1 MLPTDSGT
9 VDPGPPAV
17 LATAT
22 PDRPAKWTVA
32 ALAKLALFV
41 ATVAAIAV
49 WLPARIWDD
58 GLDGPRAF
66 LAALGGLAIWR
77 YGWWL
82 THLVRAQYY
91 ARVHYPQ
98 LAGAAAKVWTEGWR
112 PHRLHFLLTTFRERP
127 ETIDAVVGAI
137 CAEIRSVGRPAT
149 LWLGSKE
156 EADEGSFETA
166 LRAHGHGLDIALKI
180 IRQTGSGK
188 RNAIALILAAMAR
201 EGLGAD
207 DFVAFMD
214 SDFILEPGAL
224 TKCYPLFA
232 SDPTLHALTTDED
245 CEVIGPAWVGSW
257 LDMRFAQRRLG
268 MQSHA
273 LSGRVLTLTGRFSMF
288 RATHITSA
296 EFIGLVSNDTLDHW
310 LWGEFRFLSGDDKS
324 TWYALLRH
332 GVRMLY
338 VPDAHGYTIEVIEGN
353 GIRRMVEN
361 LRRWSGNMLRN
372 GQRAI
377 ALGPRRMPLFT
388 WWCLVDQRLSMW
400 TMLFGPLCA
409 MLGIW
414 QFGWLFLVAY
424 VLYVA
429 VTRLITALV
438 LFTFCRK
445 IDFNFV
451 WCLYANQLA
460 NASIKLYMIW
470 RLPKQ
475 RWANRGNQSVGGG
488 QARFKEWAAGYL
500 TVVSVLTLLLAGL
513 LVTGLLPVPRW

>member
-1 MLPTDSGT
+1 MT
-9 VDPGPPAV
+9 VRSDQVSPPRTGRQV
-17 LATAT
+17 
-22 PDRPAKWTVA
+22 PQKWTLSA
-32 ALAKLALFV
+32 CAKLALFV
-41 ATVAAIAV
+41 ATCAAIAV
-49 WLPARIWDD
+49 LLPNRIWDD
-58 GLDGPRAF
+58 GPDGPRSF
-66 LAALGGLAIWR
+66 LAALGGLALWR

-82 THLVRAQYY
+82 IHLVRAQYY
-91 ARVHYPQ
+91 GQVHYPR
-98 LAGAAAKVWTEGWR
+98 LAATAAAVWTQGWR
-112 PHRLHFLLTTFRERP
+112 PERLHFLLTTYRERP
-127 ETIDAVVGAI
+127 QTIEAVVAGI
-137 CAEIRSVGRPAT
+137 CAEIRSIGRPAT
-149 LWLGSKE
+149 IWLGSKE
-156 EADEGSFETA
+156 DVDEAAFEAA
-166 LRAHGHGLDIALKI
+166 LRAHGIDLDIALKI
-180 IRQTGSGK
+180 VRQTGSGK
-188 RNAIALILAAMAR
+188 RDAIALILAAMAR
-201 EGLGAD
+201 QGLGSD

-232 SDPTLHALTTDED
+232 ADPTLHALTTDED
-245 CEVIGPAWVGSW
+245 CDVIGPAWVGSW

-296 EFIGLVSNDTLDHW
+296 EFIGLVANDTLDHW

-353 GIRRMVEN
+353 GVRRMVEN

-372 GQRAI
+372 GRRAI
-377 ALGPRRMPLFT
+377 ALGPRRMPLFI

-409 MLGIW
+409 GLGIW
-414 QFGWLFLVAY
+414 KFGWPFLVGY
-424 VLYVA
+424 LLYIA

-475 RWANRGNQSVGGG
+475 RWANRGHQSVGGG
-488 QARFKEWAAGYL
+488 HDRFKEWAAGYL
-500 TVVSVLTLLLAGL
+500 TIVSVLTLLLAGL
-513 LVTGLLPVPRW
+513 LATGQLPVPRW

>member
-1 MLPTDSGT
+1 MPQ
-9 VDPGPPAV
+9 PMPASPSRRWTAAALGQ
-17 LATAT
+17 LALFIGMCC
-22 PDRPAKWTVA
+22 VA
-32 ALAKLALFV
+32 ALQ
-41 ATVAAIAV
+41 
-49 WLPARIWDD
+49 LPTHIWDD
-58 GLDGPRAF
+58 SKDGPRAF
-66 LAALGGLAIWR
+66 LAAVGGLAVWR
-77 YGWWL
+77 YSWWL
-82 THLVRAQYY
+82 VHLVRSKIY
-91 ARVHYPQ
+91 ARVRYPQ
-98 LAGAAAKVWTEGWR
+98 LAATAAAIWDRGWR

-127 ETIDAVVGAI
+127 ETIDAVIGAI
-137 CAEIRSVGRPAT
+137 CGEIRSIGRPAT

-156 EADEGSFETA
+156 ETDEAAFEAA
-166 LRAHGHGLDIALKI
+166 LRHHGADLDIGLKI

-201 EGLGAD
+201 QGLGAED
-207 DFVAFMD
+207 LVAFMD
-214 SDFILEPGAL
+214 SDFILDPGAL

-232 SDPTLHALTTDED
+232 ADPGLHALTTDED
-245 CEVIGPAWVGSW
+245 CEVIGPHWVASW

-296 EFIGLVSNDTLDHW
+296 EFIGLIANDTLDHW

-338 VPDAHGYTIEVIEGN
+338 VPDASGKTIEVIEGS
-353 GIRRMVEN
+353 GVRRMVEN

-372 GQRAI
+372 GRRAI
-377 ALGPRRMPLFT
+377 ALGPRRMPLFI

-409 MLGIW
+409 VLGVW
-414 QFGWLFLVAY
+414 QFGWAFLAAY
-424 VLYVA
+424 ILYVA

-438 LFTFCRK
+438 LFTYCRRV
-445 IDFNFV
+445 DFNFV

-475 RWANRGNQSVGGG
+475 RWANRGNQTAGGG

-500 TVVSVLTLLLAGL
+500 TVVSVLSLILAGL
-513 LVTGLLPVPRW
+513 LATGLLPVPRW

>member
-1 MLPTDSGT
+1 VT
-9 VDPGPPAV
+9 VNQAGSVQTGRNAARKWTPAACAKLVLFLATCVALAV
-17 LATAT
+17 LLPSGLWDEG
-22 PDRPAKWTVA
+22 PDGT
-32 ALAKLALFV
+32 
-41 ATVAAIAV
+41 
-49 WLPARIWDD
+49 
-58 GLDGPRAF
+58 RAF
-66 LAALGGLAIWR
+66 FVALGGLAAWR

-91 ARVHYPQ
+91 GCVHYPR
-98 LAGAAAKVWTEGWR
+98 LAAVAAAVWTDGWR
-112 PHRLHFLLTTFRERP
+112 PGHLHFLLTTFRERP
-127 ETIDAVVGAI
+127 ETIQAVVAAI
-137 CAEIRSVGRPAT
+137 CAEIRSIGRPAT

-156 EADEGSFETA
+156 EVDEASFETA
-166 LRAHGHGLDIALKI
+166 LRAHGADLDIALKI

-201 EGLGAD
+201 QGMGSD

-232 SDPTLHALTTDED
+232 VDPTLHALTTDEE
-245 CEVIGPAWVGSW
+245 CEVIGPSWVGSW

-296 EFIGLVSNDTLDHW
+296 EFIGLVANDTLDHW

-338 VPDAHGYTIEVIEGN
+338 VPDAHGYTVEVIEGS

-372 GQRAI
+372 GRRAI
-377 ALGPRRMPLFT
+377 ALGPRRMPLFI

-409 MLGIW
+409 ILGVW
-414 QFGWLFLVAY
+414 KFGWAFLAGY
-424 VLYVA
+424 LLYIA

-438 LFTFCRK
+438 LFTFCRR

-475 RWANRGNQSVGGG
+475 RWANRGNQSAGGG
-488 QARFKEWAAGYL
+488 QARLKEWAAGYL
-500 TVVSVLTLLLAGL
+500 TGVSVLALLLAGL

>member
-1 MLPTDSGT
+1 MT
-9 VDPGPPAV
+9 VRSDQVSPPRTGRQV
-17 LATAT
+17 
-22 PDRPAKWTVA
+22 PQKWTLSA
-32 ALAKLALFV
+32 CAKLALFV
-41 ATVAAIAV
+41 ATCAAIAV
-49 WLPARIWDD
+49 LLPNRIWDD
-58 GLDGPRAF
+58 GPDGPRSF
-66 LAALGGLAIWR
+66 LAALGGLALWR

-82 THLVRAQYY
+82 IHLVRAQYY
-91 ARVHYPQ
+91 GQVHYPR
-98 LAGAAAKVWTEGWR
+98 LAATAAAVWTQGWR
-112 PHRLHFLLTTFRERP
+112 PERLHFLLTTYRERP
-127 ETIDAVVGAI
+127 QTIKAVVAGI
-137 CAEIRSVGRPAT
+137 CAEIRSIGRPAT
-149 LWLGSKE
+149 IWLGSKE
-156 EADEGSFETA
+156 DVDEAAFEAA
-166 LRAHGHGLDIALKI
+166 LRAHGIDLDIALKI
-180 IRQTGSGK
+180 VRQTGSGK
-188 RNAIALILAAMAR
+188 RDAIALILAAMAR
-201 EGLGAD
+201 QGLGSD

-232 SDPTLHALTTDED
+232 ADPTLHALTTDED
-245 CEVIGPAWVGSW
+245 CDVIGPAWVGSW

-296 EFIGLVSNDTLDHW
+296 EFIGLVANDTLDHW

-353 GIRRMVEN
+353 GVRRMVEN

-372 GQRAI
+372 GRRAI
-377 ALGPRRMPLFT
+377 ALGPRRMPLFI

-409 MLGIW
+409 GLGIW
-414 QFGWLFLVAY
+414 KFGWPFLVGY
-424 VLYVA
+424 LLYIA

-475 RWANRGNQSVGGG
+475 RWANRGHQSVGGG
-488 QARFKEWAAGYL
+488 HDRFKEWAAGYL
-500 TVVSVLTLLLAGL
+500 TIVSVLTLLLAGL
-513 LVTGLLPVPRW
+513 LATGQLPVPRW

>member
-1 MLPTDSGT
+1 MISRVPQPVGSANE
-9 VDPGPPAV
+9 PPS
-17 LATAT
+17 
-22 PDRPAKWTVA
+22 KWTLEAWSELALYVGMCAA
-32 ALAKLALFV
+32 ALLILRDHSWERGGDSKVFLSGLGALAL
-41 ATVAAIAV
+41 
-49 WLPARIWDD
+49 
-58 GLDGPRAF
+58 
-66 LAALGGLAIWR
+66 WR

-82 THLVRAQYY
+82 THLIRSQIY
-91 ARVHYPQ
+91 ARVAYPK
-98 LAGAAAKVWTEGWR
+98 LAAGAGAIWDEGWR
-112 PHRLHFLLTTFRERP
+112 PLHMHFLLTTFRERQ

-137 CAEIRSVGRPAT
+137 CAEIRDVGRPAT

-156 EADEGSFETA
+156 APDEAAFEQA
-166 LRAHGHGLDIALKI
+166 LRTYGDGLDIRLKI

-201 EGLGAD
+201 AGLGED

-214 SDFILEPGAL
+214 SDFIFEPGAL
-224 TKCYPLFA
+224 RRCYPLFA
-232 SDPTLHALTTDED
+232 ADPTLHALTTNED
-245 CEVIGPAWVGSW
+245 CQVIGPAWVASW

-288 RATHITSA
+288 RATHITSQ

-310 LWGEFRFLSGDDKS
+310 LWGKFKFLSGDDKS

-338 VPDAHGYTIEVIEGN
+338 VPDANGYTIEVIEGN

-372 GQRAI
+372 GRRAI
-377 ALGPRRMPLFT
+377 ALGPRRMPFFI

-409 MLGIW
+409 LLGTLK
-414 QFGWLFLVAY
+414 FGWPFLAAY
-424 VLYVA
+424 VLYIA

-460 NASIKLYMIW
+460 NATIKLYMIW

-475 RWANRGNQSVGGG
+475 RWANRGNQTAGEGLGFAMVVRESA
-488 QARFKEWAAGYL
+488 ARYL
-500 TVVSVLTLLLAGL
+500 TTASVLALLLAGL
-513 LVTGLLPVPRW
+513 LITGVLPVPRW

>member
-1 MLPTDSGT
+1 VTS
-9 VDPGPPAV
+9 VAPPDFA
-17 LATAT
+17 
-22 PDRPAKWTVA
+22 PRKWTVSV
-32 ALAKLALFV
+32 LAKLALLIGTCAV
-41 ATVAAIAV
+41 AGLL
-49 WLPARIWDD
+49 LPLHIWDD
-58 GLDGPRAF
+58 GENTPRTF
-66 LAALGGLAIWR
+66 LAALGGLAVWR

-82 THLVRAQYY
+82 THLIRAQIY
-91 ARVHYPQ
+91 ARVRYPQ
-98 LAGAAAKVWTEGWR
+98 LAAAAAQVWRQGWR
-112 PHRLHFLLTTFRERP
+112 PDRMHFLLTTFRERP

-137 CAEIRSVGRPAT
+137 CREIRSIGRPAT

-156 EADEGSFETA
+156 AADEASFEQA
-166 LRAHGHGLDIALKI
+166 LRQHGQGLDIALKI
-180 IRQTGSGK
+180 VRQTGAGK

-201 EGLGAD
+201 QGLGAD

-214 SDFILEPGAL
+214 SDFILEAGAL

-232 SDPTLHALTTDED
+232 ADPNLHALTTDEH

-273 LSGRVLTLTGRFSMF
+273 LSNRVLTLTGRFSMF

-296 EFIGLVSNDTLDHW
+296 EFIGLVANDTLDHW
-310 LWGEFRFLSGDDKS
+310 LWGQFRFLSGDDKS

-332 GVRMLY
+332 GVGMLY
-338 VPDAHGYTIEVIEGN
+338 VPDASGRTIEVIDGN
-353 GIRRMVEN
+353 GVRRMVEN

-372 GQRAI
+372 GRRAI
-377 ALGPRRMPLFT
+377 ALGPARMPLFI

-409 MLGIW
+409 ALGVW
-414 QFGWLFLVAY
+414 KFGWPFLAAY
-424 VLYVA
+424 VLYIV
-429 VTRLITALV
+429 VTRLITAMV
-438 LFTFCRK
+438 LFTFCRT

-475 RWANRGNQSVGGG
+475 RWANRGNQTAGLG
-488 QARFKEWAAGYL
+488 QARLKDWFAVYL
-500 TVVSVLTLLLAGL
+500 TGVSVLALLLAGL